1 MTKLVRKRNV
11 VSVRLGDRAFAE
23 LSNARPIMMA
33 WYRSLVSDARAATS
47 QLAANRSHNW
57 LFAAHTGSQYLLAL
71 GLPAARLAG
80 VLDNNQ
86 AKIGSRMYGSTLWV
100 HAPSVIA
107 GLRAPRV
114 LLRQGVYNAELRTQL
129 LAINP
134 SCVIITGG
142 AEPLASASDDVATSS
157 AATTKYH
164 RSTPL
169 LAPRTV
175 KGRRGGG
182 RASGRLEVGEASS
195 NFSAYYWTAAG
206 CPQETVRAGAARVAK
221 RPAPKARCEHASN
234 VAAIRCCGGSH
245 HSGGKCVSLCG
256 IAVKKFSSGL
266 AATHGEAVSA
276 CAAHGMRLCSLE
288 ELASQIC
295 CRTGCLMDGR
305 RVWTNGA
312 CSARECH
319 EGTPGTI
326 VDALDGTED
335 TGGGD
340 DAPLHCQR
348 TERAREAGPNWCSA
362 LDSATA
368 EALQGTAVVA
378 CVNIKDL
385 GIGSELY
392 GLYGALTLLRAW
404 HSEHPE
410 TLVALQEPQLMDYDG
425 GGGDGDN
432 LRLTDLL
439 NVSLLR
445 DALPPTVRWL
455 PPNIQPCSLLDNEIS
470 FTSNG
475 LAVSPLLTS
484 NGLAVR
490 SSLGRKGLAG
500 VSGLGLGT
508 TIPEMWRHVRTWRQ
522 TSNCPARIFIGGNN
536 YGPSACAIT
545 AQTSAARLVANAMSF
560 RVPSSLEAISERVRT
575 HARHCAYYYVR
586 EAPSAEMT
594 LSMGLPYP
602 GGAAGN
608 CHNCGRHSVRLRA
621 VGKVIAAAVAAEGL
635 SCVGVNSLPPK
646 GGRGDNEVL
655 RTLASG
661 AQAAGHNVSFVSLRH
676 SRPADA
682 PVSYDPALIQMY
694 LATQSLLLITE
705 RGTLNT
711 DRVVSA
717 RVREGKPSFALYT
730 LGTKGTTSSARGSVR
745 SRATPDVEVD
755 KTISACRGAIVRGSC
770 IAQGREA
777 CPKAAELKL
786 GLFCNC

>member
-245 HSGGKCVSLCG
+245 HSGGKCVSLCA

-560 RVPSSLEAISERVRT
+560 RVPSSLEAISERVRP
-575 HARHCAYYYVR
+575 HARHCFFLFTY
-586 EAPSAEMT
+586 PSLLTSPLEVTDFDQT
-594 LSMGLPYP
+594 LFVQTRQRWLLRRLLWLLIPWLCPDRHGGLIPATRASFST
-602 GGAAGN
+602 GF
-608 CHNCGRHSVRLRA
+608 HSVPAGITR
-621 VGKVIAAAVAAEGL
+621 
-635 SCVGVNSLPPK
+635 
-646 GGRGDNEVL
+646 
-655 RTLASG
+655 RTSPYMHATAHTL
-661 AQAAGHNVSFVSLRH
+661 LT
-676 SRPADA
+676 RP
-682 PVSYDPALIQMY
+682 L
-694 LATQSLLLITE
+694 E
-705 RGTLNT
+705 
-711 DRVVSA
+711 
-717 RVREGKPSFALYT
+717 
-730 LGTKGTTSSARGSVR
+730 GTTTVRAIWAHPSRQHTPLHRAALVQRFLPARRLVR
-745 SRATPDVEVD
+745 WCTTRGPACSRASRLTARPCSCLTRCPWQLRSCRWPTP
-755 KTISACRGAIVRGSC
+755 RH
-770 IAQGREA
+770 
-777 CPKAAELKL
+777 
-786 GLFCNC
+786 

>member
-1 MTKLVRKRNV
+1 M
-11 VSVRLGDRAFAE
+11 RLGDRAFAK
-23 LSNARPIMMA
+23 LSIANARPIMMA
-33 WYRSLVSDARAATS
+33 WYRSLFSDARAATS

-71 GLPAARLAG
+71 GLPTARLAG

-114 LLRQGVYNAELRTQL
+114 VLRQGVYNVELRTQL

-142 AEPLASASDDVATSS
+142 AEQLASASDDVATSS
-157 AATTKYH
+157 AATKYH

-175 KGRRGGG
+175 KGRRDGGG
-182 RASGRLEVGEASS
+182 RASGQVGGASS
-195 NFSAYYWTAAG
+195 NFSAYRWTAAG
-206 CPQETVRAGAARVAK
+206 CPQATVRAGAAHVAK

-234 VAAIRCCGGSH
+234 VAAIRCCGGAH
-245 HSGGKCVSLCG
+245 HSGGKCVSLCAT
-256 IAVKKFSSGL
+256 AVKKFSSGL
-266 AATHGEAVSA
+266 AATHGEAVAA
-276 CAAHGMRLCSLE
+276 CAAQGMRLCSLE

-305 RVWTNGA
+305 RVWTGSA
-312 CSARECH
+312 CSARECQ

-326 VDALDGTED
+326 ANALNGIED
-335 TGGGD
+335 TGGVD

-348 TERAREAGPNWCSA
+348 TERAREVGRNWCSA
-362 LDSATA
+362 LEPATA
-368 EALQGTAVVA
+368 KAVQGAAVVA
-378 CVNIKDL
+378 CVNIKDM

-410 TLVALQEPQLMDYDG
+410 TLVALQEPRFMDYDG

-445 DALPPTVRWL
+445 GALPATVRWL
-455 PPNIQPCSLLDNEIS
+455 PPNIQPCSLFDNEIS
-470 FTSNG
+470 FTNNGLAVSPSLTSNG
-475 LAVSPLLTS
+475 LAVSP
-484 NGLAVR
+484 
-490 SSLGRKGLAG
+490 SLQGRKGLAG

-522 TSNCPARIFIGGNN
+522 TSNCPARVFIGGHP

-545 AQTSAARLVANAMSF
+545 AQTNAARHVANAMSF
-560 RVPSSLEAISERVRT
+560 RVPSSVEAIPERVRT
-575 HARHCAYYYVR
+575 DACRCAYYYVR
-586 EAPSAEMT
+586 EAPSAEMA
-594 LSMGLPYP
+594 LSMALPYP
-602 GGAAGN
+602 GTASN
-608 CHNCGRHSVRLRA
+608 TCHNCGRHSIRLRTI
-621 VGKVIAAAVAAEGL
+621 GEVIAAAVVAEGL

-646 GGRGDNEVL
+646 GDRGANDVL

-682 PVSYDPALIQMY
+682 PVSYDPALVQMY
-694 LATQSLLLITE
+694 LATQSPLLITE

-711 DRVVSA
+711 DRILSA
-717 RVREGKPSFALYT
+717 RARDGKPSFALYT
-730 LGTKGTTSSARGSVR
+730 LGTKDTTSSVRGNSVKR
-745 SRATPDVEVD
+745 LPSREAADVKVD

-770 IAQGREA
+770 IDQGREA